1 MGAFRA
7 YAIRPYI
14 DFYSLTIK
22 KRINHERN
30 SLQLLEI
37 ESTQRTACAVC
48 HRCIG
53 SRARRNGNRT
63 GIRPAA
69 HRVRLGYRLPE
80 ETATAQ
86 GFAPQRTVFASA
98 TGDEQDCF
106 QPDRGYLGTEE
117 IEASDGKRDNIF
129 YFYKHLIEAY
139 ANYCPDEVKK
149 NAGRTLLFAIQEA
162 GDVAKIQEAGD
173 VAKSDYA
180 SETAILSDLV
190 AKLGEDPY
198 AAALAEI
205 GLSDAPTVI
214 AEANDAFNAVYLK
227 RSAEERDRKLGA
239 TMKTLRPVTDDA
251 FNELAKAINA
261 LYAANELVTK
271 DAEKSAALEKVIDDV
286 NAIVVRFRK
295 TISTASSASEEEEPA
310 E

>member
-1 MGAFRA
+1 M
-7 YAIRPYI
+7 
-14 DFYSLTIK
+14 K
-22 KRINHERN
+22 
-30 SLQLLEI
+30 EI
-37 ESTQRTACAVC
+37 LYNFSK
-48 HRCIG
+48 
-53 SRARRNGNRT
+53 SRARNAQHVQFAT
-63 GIRPAA
+63 DVLAA
-69 HRVRLGYRLPE
+69 VPE

-162 GDVAKIQEAGD
+162 GDVAK
-173 VAKSDYA
+173 SDYA
-180 SETAILSDLV
+180 SETAILSDLS
-190 AKLGEDPY
+190 AKLKQE
-198 AAALAEI
+198 
-205 GLSDAPTVI
+205 
-214 AEANDAFNAVYLK
+214 
-227 RSAEERDRKLGA
+227 
-239 TMKTLRPVTDDA
+239 TLRPVTDDA

>member
-1 MGAFRA
+1 M
-7 YAIRPYI
+7 
-14 DFYSLTIK
+14 K
-22 KRINHERN
+22 
-30 SLQLLEI
+30 EI
-37 ESTQRTACAVC
+37 LYNFSK
-48 HRCIG
+48 
-53 SRARRNGNRT
+53 SRARNAQHVQFAT
-63 GIRPAA
+63 DVLAA
-69 HRVRLGYRLPE
+69 VPE

-162 GDVAKIQEAGD
+162 GDVAK
-173 VAKSDYA
+173 SDYA
-180 SETAILSDLV
+180 SET
-190 AKLGEDPY
+190 KLKQEPY

-227 RSAEERDRKLGA
+227 RSAEERDRKLDA